1 MKSCPK
7 CPYKRCYYDKR
18 GKIND
23 IYAFI
28 NLTPFKV
35 QRKLCTKATI
45 LVLFI
50 YHLPNGR
57 SRFFQFFFPRASKP
71 SAMKPWAEKFYKSIQ
86 WQNCREAYLKSQGY
100 LCERCIK
107 QGIIKPA
114 VIVHHKI
121 YLAPWNIN
129 DESITLNPINLEALC
144 KDCHNKEHIDYK
156 NGQHKTKK
164 KKFNRRYI
172 VGEDG
177 AVELI
182 PPEST
187 EKNGQT

>member
-1 MKSCPK
+1 
-7 CPYKRCYYDKR
+7 
-18 GKIND
+18 
-23 IYAFI
+23 
-28 NLTPFKV
+28 
-35 QRKLCTKATI
+35 
-45 LVLFI
+45 
-50 YHLPNGR
+50 
-57 SRFFQFFFPRASKP
+57 
-71 SAMKPWAEKFYKSIQ
+71 MKPWAEKFYKSIQ

-107 QGIIKPA
+107 KGEVKPA

-121 YLAPWNIN
+121 YLTPWNIN

-156 NGQHKTKK
+156 AGQHKTKK
-164 KKFNRRYI
+164 KKFNRRYT

-187 EKNGQT
+187 EKNGKT